1 MIKIYLVDIIIEIHF
16 KYNLHSLQ
24 VVLTI
29 AEKKV
34 YQTAKNCQDRSW
46 QFFAVWKIF
55 FSAIVNTTLLETT
68 QTF

>member
-34 YQTAKNCQDRSW
+34 YQTAKNCQDRS
-46 QFFAVWKIF
+46 
-55 FSAIVNTTLLETT
+55 
-68 QTF
+68 